1 MRRGLFAIVT
11 ILRQTHVK
19 FGPGDFAMKIMPMI
33 ALLTLFPVTALA
45 GAKEELIEAD
55 KAFSDMSVANGQAT
69 AFLAYIADDAQ
80 LFGAGG
86 EPVIGRKAAE
96 ARYAS
101 EKFKN
106 SASAKGTLEWQPI
119 EAFASGD
126 GTLGWT
132 NGHWKFTGP
141 ADEKGVRSTSTGH
154 YITIWRRDA
163 SGAWK
168 VEADIGTIDEPKT
181 K

>member
-1 MRRGLFAIVT
+1 
-11 ILRQTHVK
+11 
-19 FGPGDFAMKIMPMI
+19 MKIMPMI
-33 ALLTLFPVTALA
+33 ALLTLLPVAALA
-45 GAKEELIEAD
+45 GTKEELIAAD
-55 KAFSDMSVANGQAT
+55 KAFSDMSVANGQAA
-69 AFLAYIADDAQ
+69 AFLAQIADDAR

-106 SASAKGTLEWQPI
+106 SASAKGTLEWQPL

-132 NGHWKFTGP
+132 NGHWTFTSAP
-141 ADEKGVRSTSTGH
+141 DEKGARATSHGH
-154 YITIWRRDA
+154 YVTIWRRDA